1 MGTSVSRG
9 GSVERA
15 DDRFS
20 TVSLQLD
27 RPERLPRHPAVGP
40 IGFRTKPLEQHPAER
55 AMSAA
60 EEPLQRA
67 ISGISG
73 RFRRSDDLGRTSWT
87 ASGII
92 GNLILVSHLRGP

>member
-1 MGTSVSRG
+1 MGTATAAPLKGPTV
-9 GSVERA
+9 GSA
-15 DDRFS
+15 PS
-20 TVSLQLD
+20 AYSLTVPKGSPVTSLLAQL
-27 RPERLPRHPAVGP
+27 A
-40 IGFRTKPLEQHPAER
+40 FRTKPLEQHPAEP

-73 RFRRSDDLGRTSWT
+73 RFRRSDDLGRTPWT

-92 GNLILVSHLRGP
+92 ENPLLVSYLFGP